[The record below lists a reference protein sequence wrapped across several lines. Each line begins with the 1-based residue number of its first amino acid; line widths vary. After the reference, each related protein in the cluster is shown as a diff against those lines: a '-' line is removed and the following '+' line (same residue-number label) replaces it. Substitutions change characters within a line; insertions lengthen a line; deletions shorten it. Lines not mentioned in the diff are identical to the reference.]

1 MPAVSAPRPE
11 GAPRPAARFTTS
23 LLLADVVPGPGWKP
37 EVGPVTLA
45 LSLTECC
52 LLEGLAVPRAD
63 LLLRAAATLLPPL
76 TGRILHWGEDLFA
89 LPRRQLLLRRR
100 RFAFVS
106 PGHALLPRLTL
117 QENLTLA
124 HVLTTKQRAAGLV
137 ERQGRLLDQLGLTP
151 YLGKYPRELPPRQ
164 YQLAIWAREL
174 VKEPRLLLGV
184 LAGQEDPH
192 GAPALAPYLLP
203 LLQEYHENGRGA
215 ILLAGPWLT
224 VVHALADRRLVLR
237 EPDWQEEP
245 LPRHHCHPLAAYL
258 NVL

>member
-11 GAPRPAARFTTS
+11 DAPLPAARFTTS
-23 LLLADVVPGPGWKP
+23 LLLANVVPGVGWET
-37 EVGPVTLA
+37 EVGPVSLA
-45 LSLTECC
+45 LRLTEFC
-52 LLEGLAVPRAD
+52 LLEGLAVQRAD

-89 LPRRQLLLRRR
+89 LPRRQLLPRRR
-100 RFAFVS
+100 RLAFVS

-124 HVLTTKQRAAGLV
+124 QVLTTRHRAADLG

-151 YLGKYPRELPPRQ
+151 YLGKYPRELPPRR
-164 YQLAIWAREL
+164 YQLALWAREL
-174 VKEPRLLLGV
+174 VKEPRLVLGV
-184 LAGQEDPH
+184 LAGQEEPH

-203 LLQEYHENGRGA
+203 LLQDYHENSRGA

-224 VVHALADRRLVLR
+224 MVHSLADRRLVLR
-237 EPDWQEEP
+237 DTGWQEDP
-245 LPRHHCHPLAAYL
+245 LPQHHCHPLAAYL